1 MRPDFIL
8 SVFFLDF
15 TRELESEGW
24 HVDTDIEDLSSS
36 NPNLESLG
44 QTKEEREAAAL
55 SQLQQLY
62 PPPSSS
68 DSESPNST
76 NGLSNGNGKPQEKK
90 ALILKNSHIGGHKFA
105 GNVIVSLP
113 SPCLS
118 ASFRRMNPL
127 TKFHFTLIY
136 LLCHI
141 DLLPPRL
148 KHLVRPSISPRS
160 LLHRQKHNHPR

>member
-1 MRPDFIL
+1 MLFYTHILFFICQCVL
-8 SVFFLDF
+8 ILFCLFFLDF

-62 PPPSSS
+62 PPSSSSS

-105 GNVIVSLP
+105 GNAIVSIPP
-113 SPCLS
+113 SS
-118 ASFRRMNPL
+118 HVS
-127 TKFHFTLIY
+127 
-136 LLCHI
+136 
-141 DLLPPRL
+141 
-148 KHLVRPSISPRS
+148 LV
-160 LLHRQKHNHPR
+160 

>member
-76 NGLSNGNGKPQEKK
+76 NGLSNGNGNPQEKK

-105 GNVIVSLP
+105 GNAIVSLP
-113 SPCLS
+113 PPSPVS
-118 ASFRRMNPL
+118 
-127 TKFHFTLIY
+127 LI
-136 LLCHI
+136 
-141 DLLPPRL
+141 
-148 KHLVRPSISPRS
+148 
-160 LLHRQKHNHPR
+160 